1 MNERYL
7 FVVVSG
13 SFFAFTHLVSLLQPG
28 YYHLTFPP
36 VKVPHAVSLY
46 FHVTLLVMESSLF
59 TTAQDVVF

>member
-13 SFFAFTHLVSLLQPG
+13 SFFAFTHLFSLLQPG

-36 VKVPHAVSLY
+36 VKVPHVVSFTLML
-46 FHVTLLVMESSLF
+46 TLLIMKSQLF
-59 TTAQDVVF
+59 TAQDSVF